1 MTITKKVVAIVLAF
15 LMIFS
20 SVSAV
25 AYGWDVTSSDGST
38 LDIIAQI
45 YKNVNGEWV
54 EAEKVQAGETVKVR
68 VSVGTD
74 YYSNSSSLLFFYDNN
89 FFEDSYGAALNSLTI
104 NPDYTVSGLTGTL
117 STSAS
122 PASLVEDLVNAGCI
136 GSDFAD
142 THNYLAVSIE
152 SAAGTTNFIYDDSTW
167 LFEVE
172 LEVLDTAS
180 GTGKFF
186 VEDTTVQSST
196 NQEGYISVPKGEAGA
211 YDAWDMWLWDAT
223 FTGCSDEVSTES
235 TLTLRANGGEFEDG
249 SDVYTTSGTA
259 GTEITGIPAVSN
271 GTKTLI
277 GWYDSSIENP
287 TRDDCIECPTT
298 YSLDAD
304 VDLTAFWVEK
314 VTVTFD
320 YNYDGA
326 AVESEDVTPGY
337 EFDKPENPA
346 REGYTFKGWSTDKN
360 APTTGTNVLPDVYPE
375 TSTTYY
381 AIWAKVVKTTFV
393 DTLTNETVAEFT
405 GDAGDPF
412 EGTVTAPTHE
422 GYRTIKNFRPA
433 MPTVYPADDTTY
445 SIIYEP

>member
-1 MTITKKVVAIVLAF
+1 M
-15 LMIFS
+15 
-20 SVSAV
+20 
-25 AYGWDVTSSDGST
+25 
-38 LDIIAQI
+38 
-45 YKNVNGEWV
+45 
-54 EAEKVQAGETVKVR
+54 
-68 VSVGTD
+68 
-74 YYSNSSSLLFFYDNN
+74 LFFYDNN
-89 FFEDSYGAALNSLTI
+89 FFEDYYGAALSSLTI

-122 PASLVEDLVNAGCI
+122 PTSLVEDLVNAGCI
-136 GSDFAD
+136 DSDFAD

-186 VEDTTVQSST
+186 VEDATVQSTT
-196 NQEGYISVPKGEAGA
+196 NQEGFISVPKGEAGDL
-211 YDAWDMWLWDAT
+211 DAWDMWLWDAT

-249 SDVYTTSGTA
+249 SDVYTTTGTA

-326 AVESEDVTPGY
+326 AVESEDVT
-337 EFDKPENPA
+337 
-346 REGYTFKGWSTDKN
+346 
-360 APTTGTNVLPDVYPE
+360 
-375 TSTTYY
+375 
-381 AIWAKVVKTTFV
+381 
-393 DTLTNETVAEFT
+393 
-405 GDAGDPF
+405 
-412 EGTVTAPTHE
+412 
-422 GYRTIKNFRPA
+422 
-433 MPTVYPADDTTY
+433 
-445 SIIYEP
+445 